1 MAQVTLESVDV
12 SGLRIKR
19 VPSPFAPDEI
29 LEYLTFIRWAPLPAL
44 PEPGAP
50 QHWPDFQPTVTNLEA
65 LARAHLLAFPY
76 ENTEK
81 HYTSYK
87 EQCFRAR
94 DIFERLVR
102 AGRGLGNTC
111 VGHNTFFKGIL
122 QGLGYL
128 CYSTAARINTTW
140 QTSLGPPKFCAMGH
154 MVNIVLPIDAPPSL
168 PYGTSPIPHLVDVGY
183 GGLGALSMLLRPLPL
198 LDGTVVPS
206 FSPREEHRLVRASR
220 PANESTLESEPG
232 WSLQVRASPSEP
244 WRTPHWFTLAEYTE
258 ADWEWMSFCISKL
271 PTGPTY
277 NTLMCI
283 KLQELPSGE
292 IARTSISGAR
302 AVRKVGTEREVLE
315 RWEWEEERIE
325 AMARLCG
332 IRLDM
337 REALEGV
344 RGKPGMALPIRED
357 AGANK
362 GGDGLSIN

>member
-1 MAQVTLESVDV
+1 MYSSLMTQATLESVNV
-12 SGLRIKR
+12 SDLRVKR
-19 VPSPFAPDEI
+19 VASPFTPEEI
-29 LEYLTFIRWAPLPAL
+29 LEYLAFIQWTPLPTL
-44 PEPGAP
+44 PEPATP
-50 QHWPDFQPTVTNLEA
+50 QNWPELQPTLGNLEA

-87 EQCFRAR
+87 EQCFRPR
-94 DIFERLVR
+94 DIFERLIR

-128 CYSTAARINTTW
+128 TAARINTTW

-154 MVNIVLPIDAPPSL
+154 MVNIVLPIDAPLSL
-168 PYGTSPIPHLVDVGY
+168 FPDTMPVPHLVDVGY

-198 LDGTVVPS
+198 LDGTVIPS
-206 FSPREEHRLVRASR
+206 FSPPEEHRLVRVPR
-220 PANESTLESEPG
+220 PQNESTLECEPG
-232 WSLQVRASPSEP
+232 WSLQVRASPSEQ
-244 WRTPHWFTLAEYTE
+244 WRTPHWFTLSEYTE
-258 ADWEWMSFCISKL
+258 SDWEWMSFCISKL

-283 KLQELPSGE
+283 KLHELPSGE
-292 IARTSISGAR
+292 IARTSIAGQR
-302 AVRKVGTEREVLE
+302 AVRKVGTQREVLE

-332 IRLDM
+332 VQLDM
-337 REALEGV
+337 AQALEAV

-357 AGANK
+357 TEVK
-362 GGDGLSIN
+362 RGGEEK

>member
-1 MAQVTLESVDV
+1 MSQTLDTLDS
-12 SGLRIKR
+12 SNLHIKQ
-19 VPSPFAPDEI
+19 VPSPFSPSEI
-29 LEYLTFIRWAPLPAL
+29 LEYLTFVRWTPLPAL
-44 PEPGAP
+44 PEPDRP
-50 QHWPDFQPTVTNLEA
+50 QHWREFQPTLANLEA

-87 EQCFRAR
+87 EQCFRPR
-94 DIFERLVR
+94 DIFEPLVR

-111 VGHNTFFKGIL
+111 VGHNTLFKGIL

-140 QTSLGPPKFCAMGH
+140 QTSLGPPTLCAMGH
-154 MVNIVLPIDAPPSL
+154 AINLVLPIDSVL
-168 PYGTSPIPHLVDVGY
+168 HLVDVGY

-198 LDGTVVPS
+198 IDGQVVTS
-206 FSPREEHRLVRASR
+206 FSPPEEHRLIRSPR
-220 PANESTLESEPG
+220 PANESTLVSEPG
-232 WSLQVRASPSEP
+232 WCLQVRASAAEE
-244 WRTPHWFTLAEYTE
+244 WRTPHWFTLSEYTE

-283 KLQELPSGE
+283 KLHELPSGR
-292 IARTSISGAR
+292 IARTSIAGGR
-302 AVRKVGTEREVLE
+302 AVRKIGTEKEVLE
-315 RWEWEEERIE
+315 RWEWEEDRIE

-332 IRLDM
+332 VHLDM

-357 AGANK
+357 VQAAKLMCSQEANVQK
-362 GGDGLSIN
+362 